1 MTKGRVGV
9 WNGPK
14 KDDVIYEQP
23 FTPFEDL
30 HHTTRRPASDHP
42 RTCITPSEDLQ
53 QMIQMDLHVI
63 QAGELGDKNNNCE
76 VHDK

>member
-23 FTPFEDL
+23 LTLNELTNGKKEILGTMTKKEIRIFYKFTLLGQLEFKIMTP
-30 HHTTRRPASDHP
+30 
-42 RTCITPSEDLQ
+42 ITY
-53 QMIQMDLHVI
+53 
-63 QAGELGDKNNNCE
+63 AGNLKE
-76 VHDK
+76 